1 MSAPLL
7 PIRVRMTDSVADPVE
22 APFGEPSR
30 PVFGSTR
37 AQRDPAEGAGLQGR
51 LAVVTGASGLLG
63 GAIARRLCERGADV
77 ALLGRDL
84 PALDETV
91 RRCGPGAHTAVL
103 QCDLAVSEDVVA
115 AVDFV
120 RRIDRPVDL
129 VVHAAGLQ
137 APARIADGPVEGLDE
152 HYLLNVRGPYLL
164 SQQLL
169 PLVRD
174 GQGRFAFV
182 ASAPRPG
189 ARGGDVHHVITQAAG
204 RALAAELRVESVPRG
219 IGVVSVVAEDETAV
233 DGLVDADRF
242 ASALAANLVD
252 ALAEVELDVTELRV
266 RGITRPIRHEQ
277 R

>member
-1 MSAPLL
+1 
-7 PIRVRMTDSVADPVE
+7 MTDSVADPVE
-22 APFGEPSR
+22 APFGEPAR
-30 PVFGSTR
+30 PVFGASR
-37 AQRDPAEGAGLQGR
+37 SAHGRRGDGGLDGR
-51 LAVVTGASGLLG
+51 FAVVTGASGLLG
-63 GAIARRLCERGADV
+63 GAIARQLCERGADV

-84 PALDETV
+84 SALDETV

-115 AVDFV
+115 AVEFV

-129 VVHAAGLQ
+129 VVHAAGLR

-174 GQGRFAFV
+174 GRGRFAFV
-182 ASAPRPG
+182 AGMPRPG
-189 ARGGDVHHVITQAAG
+189 ARGGDAHHAITQAAG

-219 IGVVSVVAEDETAV
+219 IGVVSVVAEDEAATE
-233 DGLVDADRF
+233 GLVDADGF
-242 ASALAANLVD
+242 ASALAVNLVE
-252 ALAEVELDVTELRV
+252 ALSGVELDVTELRV
-266 RGITRPIRHEQ
+266 RGIARPIRNEQ

>member
-1 MSAPLL
+1 MGGLTL
-7 PIRVRMTDSVADPVE
+7 PIRVRMTDSVADPLE

-30 PVFGSTR
+30 PVFGAPPDRSGV
-37 AQRDPAEGAGLQGR
+37 DDHDLHGR
-51 LAVVTGASGLLG
+51 LAVVTGASGVLG

-77 ALLGRDL
+77 ALIGRDL

-115 AVDFV
+115 AVEFV

-129 VVHAAGLQ
+129 VVHAAGLRS
-137 APARIADGPVEGLDE
+137 PARIADGPVEGLDE

-169 PLVRD
+169 PLIRD
-174 GQGRFAFV
+174 GRGRFAFV
-182 ASAPRPG
+182 AGTPRPG
-189 ARGGDVHHVITQAAG
+189 DRGGDAHHAITQAAG
-204 RALAAELRVESVPRG
+204 RALAAELRVEALPRG
-219 IGVVSVVAEDETAV
+219 IGVVSVLADDQVGA
-233 DGLVDADRF
+233 DGLVDTDRF
-242 ASALAANLVD
+242 AAALAANVVD
-252 ALAEVELDVTELRV
+252 ALTGAELDVTEVRV
-266 RGITRPIRHEQ
+266 RGIARPIRNEQ